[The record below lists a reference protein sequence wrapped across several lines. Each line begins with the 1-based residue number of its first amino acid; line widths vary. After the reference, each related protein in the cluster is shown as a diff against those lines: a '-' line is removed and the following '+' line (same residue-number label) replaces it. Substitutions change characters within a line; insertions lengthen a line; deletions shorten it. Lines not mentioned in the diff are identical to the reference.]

1 MVYLYLS
8 IESLKI
14 LFIHS
19 AFNAKPVKIVHAS
32 TSSLVYLNWMIQQE
46 GLMIFAIFRLFL
58 TSL

>member
-1 MVYLYLS
+1 MVYLHLS

-32 TSSLVYLNWMIQQE
+32 TSAWVYLNWMIKQE
-46 GLMIFAIFRLFL
+46 GLMIFAIFRLF
-58 TSL
+58 

>member
-46 GLMIFAIFRLFL
+46 DLMIFAIFRLF
-58 TSL
+58 

>member
-32 TSSLVYLNWMIQQE
+32 TSAC
-46 GLMIFAIFRLFL
+46 IFLAVQRFIRDCGRFV
-58 TSL
+58 

>member
-32 TSSLVYLNWMIQQE
+32 TSAWVYLNWMIQQE
-46 GLMIFAIFRLFL
+46 GLKIFAIFRLF
-58 TSL
+58 